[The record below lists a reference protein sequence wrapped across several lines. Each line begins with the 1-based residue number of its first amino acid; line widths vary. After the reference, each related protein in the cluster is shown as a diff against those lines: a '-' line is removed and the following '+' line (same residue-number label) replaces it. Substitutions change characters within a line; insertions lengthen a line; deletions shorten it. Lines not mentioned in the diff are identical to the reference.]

1 MTGFGK
7 AESHIGEEKVVV
19 ELRTLN
25 SKQLD
30 MNLKLPSQVKE
41 LEMEL
46 RKIITEKVVRG
57 KAELILSIE
66 GGMDRKASIN
76 EKLATDYHAQLNSL
90 SKSLGIDSQSVD
102 MMTLVLRMPEVLQT
116 ERSELS
122 EEMASAV
129 LKTTREACEKLSDF
143 RQSEG
148 ASLDADLRKYI
159 ASIESLQVKVAPH
172 IDKRVERIRQRV
184 KKNMEQQME
193 GKEYDPS
200 RFEQE
205 LIYYLEKYD
214 VSEEMTRLKNHTEYF
229 VETLDI
235 EGSKGKKL
243 GFISQEIGREINTL
257 GAKSYDA
264 DMQKLVVMMKDDLE
278 KIKEQTLNVL

>member
-129 LKTTREACEKLSDF
+129 LKTTIEACEKLSDF

>member
-129 LKTTREACEKLSDF
+129 LKTAREACEKLSDF